1 MFIFLYWAFWA
12 FYSWKTPPKKTDKRS
27 GGTLQH
33 WQLLDRILQQI
44 VMQDDKGEDPDISPL
59 DNFNVKN
66 IIRMW
71 VKSLINQQWTRD
83 R

>member
-1 MFIFLYWAFWA
+1 M
-12 FYSWKTPPKKTDKRS
+12 KNPPKKTDKRS

-71 VKSLINQQWTRD
+71 VKSLINQQWTHD